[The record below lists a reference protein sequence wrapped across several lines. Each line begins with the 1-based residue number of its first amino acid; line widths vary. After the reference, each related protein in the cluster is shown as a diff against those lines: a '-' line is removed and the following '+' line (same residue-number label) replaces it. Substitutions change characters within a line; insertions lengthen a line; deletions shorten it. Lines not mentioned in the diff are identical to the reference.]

1 MDVPGKLPVE
11 AGSEF
16 VDIVDVRKM
25 QSLHRFLGGVK
36 QVVVILLLVRQ
47 NTGLP
52 WQLHNSCSRR
62 VNQPQKRRYPRFRTA
77 GVLRKRSKAAERS
90 TRYDVRSSTD
100 RAEDA
105 RELNVH
111 AVNVQ

>member
-25 QSLHRFLGGVK
+25 QPLHRFLGRVK
-36 QVVVILLLVRQ
+36 QVVILLLVRQ

-52 WQLHNSCSRR
+52 W
-62 VNQPQKRRYPRFRTA
+62 
-77 GVLRKRSKAAERS
+77 
-90 TRYDVRSSTD
+90 
-100 RAEDA
+100 
-105 RELNVH
+105 
-111 AVNVQ
+111 